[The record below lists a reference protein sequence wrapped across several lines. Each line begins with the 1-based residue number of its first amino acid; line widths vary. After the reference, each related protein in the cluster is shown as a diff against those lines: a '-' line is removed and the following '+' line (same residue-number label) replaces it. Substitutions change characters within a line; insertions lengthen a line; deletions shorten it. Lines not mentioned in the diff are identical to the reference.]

1 MVVFYEY
8 MEAVD
13 SVVSLCLC
21 CCLFRKAYW
30 EVFMVSIGNGI
41 EWDTPLFLMETD
53 DDKKRI
59 YRKYAYI
66 RMYVCIE
73 TRHQ

>member
-1 MVVFYEY
+1 
-8 MEAVD
+8 
-13 SVVSLCLC
+13 
-21 CCLFRKAYW
+21 
-30 EVFMVSIGNGI
+30 MVSIGNGI